1 MEEEV
6 SKLKSENYN
15 LKCTIDRRILEFEAN
30 EEMIQAKNEAEKQ
43 KISQEK
49 DDIISVWSSSKY
61 LIFIFFIYQ
70 EQRKP
75 NQRFSGTEDPLW

>member
-49 DDIISVWSSSKY
+49 DDIISV
-61 LIFIFFIYQ
+61 
-70 EQRKP
+70 
-75 NQRFSGTEDPLW
+75 